1 MTDNYVLI
9 GYMGS
14 GKTTIGR
21 ELSKRTGS
29 KLFDM
34 DQMIE
39 ERACKSI
46 ADIFAEDG
54 EEVFRSM
61 ETEML
66 EELAGSGDNTVRKGR
81 IYSVGGGTPMREE
94 NRRLL
99 KEIGR
104 VIWLSVE
111 PETVMCRLS
120 HDHSRP
126 LLNVADREKKVR
138 NMIAE
143 RAPLY
148 KETADHVVKVDGLM
162 PSQIVDIILE
172 LK

>member
-39 ERACKSI
+39 ERAGKSI
-46 ADIFAEDG
+46 ASVFSEDG
-54 EEVFRSM
+54 EEVFRKM
-61 ETEML
+61 ETSML
-66 EELAGSGDNTVRKGR
+66 EELAGSDDSSVLRGR
-81 IYSVGGGTPMREE
+81 VYSVGGGTPMREE